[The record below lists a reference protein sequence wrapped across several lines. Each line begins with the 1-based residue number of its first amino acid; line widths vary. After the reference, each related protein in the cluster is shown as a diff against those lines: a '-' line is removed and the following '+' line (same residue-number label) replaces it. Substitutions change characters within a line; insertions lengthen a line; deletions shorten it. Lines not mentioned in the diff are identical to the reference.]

1 MSKFEQGQ
9 VVVLKSD
16 RGTTGA
22 IIGITEGYP
31 ETRYQ
36 VFTITGLQTYYE
48 SQIESVETQDNLEKV
63 DAERLETYFS

>member
-1 MSKFEQGQ
+1 MSKFETGQ

-16 RGTTGA
+16 RGTAGA

-36 VFTITGLQTYYE
+36 VFTTAGLQTYYE
-48 SQIESVETQDNLEKV
+48 SQLESVETQEALEKV
-63 DAERLETYFS
+63 DAE